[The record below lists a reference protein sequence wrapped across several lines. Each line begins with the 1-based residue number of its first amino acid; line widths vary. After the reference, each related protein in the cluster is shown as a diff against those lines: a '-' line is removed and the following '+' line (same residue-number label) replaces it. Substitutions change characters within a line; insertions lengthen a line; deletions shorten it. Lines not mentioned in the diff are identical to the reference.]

1 MASIGIVGAGLFGIY
16 HFKKDSSDGRAFIWK
31 VTTEIMAD
39 APVFGVDFDRFKANY
54 MNYQADYFEKNGETP
69 EALVA
74 DNTYYAFNEWL
85 QYAVENGLTGGVFL
99 ALFLYALFKVNVDKK
114 EQFMVAISFSGLL
127 AISGFAL
134 FSYPMQILPIK
145 MIIVILLGFL
155 SVLDRRKY
163 KILNI
168 QNKPHIPVFFKATVF
183 ILGTIGIVKGVE
195 YANSLDRGF
204 ETWQNAL
211 NKYRYGDYDGA
222 LEDYAKAY
230 PVFRKEGDFLMN
242 YGKALSIAEQ
252 YGKAVG
258 ILEEAKQHLNTTIIE
273 TALGDAYKGLKQY
286 DKAETAYYH
295 AVTILSIVFTS
306 KTL

>member
-1 MASIGIVGAGLFGIY
+1 MESNN
-16 HFKKDSSDGRAFIWK
+16 
-31 VTTEIMAD
+31 EIKAD
-39 APVFGVDFDRFKANY
+39 APVFGVGFDRFKANY
-54 MNYQADYFEKNGETP
+54 MNYQADYFEKNGETQ

-74 DNTYYAFNEWL
+74 YNTYYVFNEWL
-85 QYAVENGLTGGVFL
+85 QYAVENGFIGGVFL
-99 ALFLYALFKVNVDKK
+99 VLFLYALFKVNVGKK
-114 EQFMVAISFSGLL
+114 EQFMMVVLFSGLL

-195 YANSLDRGF
+195 YGNSLDRGF

-211 NKYRYGDYDGA
+211 NKYRFGDYDGA

-230 PVFRKEGDFLMN
+230 PVLRKEGGFLMN
-242 YGKALSIAEQ
+242 YGKALSIAEH
-252 YGKAVG
+252 YDKAVR
-258 ILEEAKQHLNTTIIE
+258 ILEEANST
-273 TALGDAYKGLKQY
+273 
-286 DKAETAYYH
+286 
-295 AVTILSIVFTS
+295 
-306 KTL
+306 